1 MNTDKET
8 VGRVEEIRTKLSG
21 EYSPEEKLT
30 NKEVRQLIGNENLE
44 KIWQEIERQIP
55 KLHIDI
61 KSPWEWRLISIC
73 IGLQIITNIA
83 LIAFIILKL

>member
-21 EYSPEEKLT
+21 DSHQSDPLT
-30 NKEVRQLIGNENLE
+30 NKQVRQLLGSENID
-44 KIWQEIERQIP
+44 KIWKEIERQIP

-61 KSPWEWRLISIC
+61 KSPFDWKIISVGI
-73 IGLQIITNIA
+73 ILQVISNCA
-83 LIAFIILKL
+83 LIIFIILKL